1 MKVLMLNG
9 SARPGGNTN
18 AALTEIGKE
27 LEKEGISYEI
37 FQIGAGPVRDCIG
50 CGQWTECF
58 TAAADPLRLSP
69 GHRLPWQEGAAPAL
83 PLM

>member
-37 FQIGAGPVRDCIG
+37 FR
-50 CGQWTECF
+50 
-58 TAAADPLRLSP
+58 
-69 GHRLPWQEGAAPAL
+69 
-83 PLM
+83 